1 MRIHTRL
8 GRAVL
13 LEAGRRAGVGFHRLE
28 RHGSRT
34 HHHAF
39 NVVLSGT
46 GREGGHFGTV
56 DGHAATWDEWGIFL
70 AALYRRDP
78 TARCAGAGSY
88 ESAEHFL
95 WSTNGRYETLTVA
108 EQHRRHTW
116 RYSTDESP
124 PSTYIVHECTCGAVR
139 RWLSGRTRFADV
151 ITGAAPAPVR
161 RTGTELRAYMAE
173 TAPPPQGLDQ
183 TSNVM
188 PRLPAAGLWV
198 PRRGRERVQ
207 A

>member
-1 MRIHTRL
+1 MRIHTQL
-8 GRAVL
+8 GRLAITR
-13 LEAGRRAGVGFHRLE
+13 AAQYAGVGFHRLE

-34 HHHAF
+34 HARAYD
-39 NVVLSGT
+39 VILTGSG
-46 GREGGHFGTV
+46 RNGGHFGSV
-56 DGHAATWDEWGIFL
+56 DGRAATWDEWGMFL

-78 TARCAGAGSY
+78 ETRCAGAGSY
-88 ESAEHFL
+88 ESAEHFV
-95 WSTNGRYETLTVA
+95 WSTGGRYETLAPA

-116 RYSTDESP
+116 RYSADEPS
-124 PSTYIVHECTCGAVR
+124 PSTYIVHSCTCGAVR
-139 RWLSGRTRFADV
+139 RWLSGRVRFADV
-151 ITGAAPAPVR
+151 ITDTARAPVR
-161 RTGTELRAYMAE
+161 RTGAELRAYMAE